1 MSLKKIVKISVK
13 NLEVG
18 EKMKKEKKEKHIP

>member
-18 EKMKKEKKEKHIP
+18 GKMKKEKKEKHIP